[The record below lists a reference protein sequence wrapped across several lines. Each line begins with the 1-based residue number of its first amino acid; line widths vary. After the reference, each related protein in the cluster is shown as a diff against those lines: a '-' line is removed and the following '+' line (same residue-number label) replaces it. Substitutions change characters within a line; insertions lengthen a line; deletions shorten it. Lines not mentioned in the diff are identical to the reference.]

1 MTLSGSGSV
10 LDDVTLTVHR
20 RGTALVQLDAVA
32 GIYASAYAEPPY
44 HEGPEDVGEFCAGW
58 PHRVAQPSF
67 RLVVA
72 RLRGTPV
79 GFTFGHQLT
88 ANTRWWNGLLDQVDE
103 DVVTERPC
111 RTFAVIELA
120 VQDTFRRSGIGR
132 ELHTHL
138 LAGLTEERATLL
150 VRPDAIAARSA
161 YLLWEYRL
169 IGRLKP
175 FPDGPNYDAMI
186 KELPRVPSQ
195 SHLSSGLDDQSQR
208 STATGGPSLAG
219 RRTSS
224 S

>member
-1 MTLSGSGSV
+1 
-10 LDDVTLTVHR
+10 VHR
-20 RGTALVQLDAVA
+20 RGTARVQLDAVE

-44 HEGPEDVGEFCAGW
+44 REGPEDVAEFCAGW

-72 RLRGTPV
+72 RLRGAPV

-103 DVVTERPC
+103 DVVTERPG

-120 VQDTFRRSGIGR
+120 VQNTFRRCGIGN
-132 ELHTHL
+132 ELHAHL

-161 YLLWEYRL
+161 YLSWGYRP
-169 IGRLKP
+169 IGRLQP
-175 FPDGPNYDAMI
+175 FANGPTYDAMI
-186 KELPRVPSQ
+186 KEVQVPRR
-195 SHLSSGLDDQSQR
+195 LSSRL
-208 STATGGPSLAG
+208 
-219 RRTSS
+219 
-224 S
+224 